1 MEVSIPERY
10 PLEPPQ
16 MRFYVACFTK
26 PRKNL
31 EQNRNSTIPIQRVI
45 LDPTTRF
52 TTPVYHPNIDEGG
65 RICLDILKVIFDG
78 SCNTLFFIA
87 LAACSSRFLETLDQP
102 LLGSHLTASTF
113 TNPIVFICKTSQQLP
128 NDHYS
133 GAACR
138 AKPRGPPS
146 TRDCK
151 HVQVLF
157 SPSQSLE

>member
-31 EQNRNSTIPIQRVI
+31 VQNRNSPIPIQRVI

-157 SPSQSLE
+157 FTVTIT